1 MNPIDS
7 RHWQIGQVIFDYSR
21 RELRVGQH
29 SAYLE
34 PKLFTLLL
42 LFVESAQ
49 HQVSRDQLIAE
60 VWSGRVV
67 SESAINRAISL
78 LRKAF
83 HLLDPETDY
92 IETLPKVGYRLMVP
106 VQLIVADK
114 PNPSQTE
121 QFSAKLIVNS
131 VEFSSTANDK
141 VSASDL
147 QSDAQIE
154 AQSPAQQQTELT
166 TQANAVVKTQTAEAS
181 NSTYALPALV
191 ASRWF
196 WAGLLMLLIFMLA
209 WNFRSYWSSP
219 HWLETQH
226 RPVYLTYETGS
237 ETSVSTNSTH
247 LFYQR
252 KIAGAATELWLKPLH
267 DKNAAAV
274 RIPVRSIHDAAER
287 TGSEVALV
295 ANGRLSSASL
305 SPDGQWLLFAEY
317 QAQQCQV
324 YLLSLTAQQMRP
336 LFDCPFD
343 SHFEASWQADSQ
355 AFFYRQRQNKTKPYA
370 LYSYSL
376 ATTKQ
381 QQLTAP
387 ASDDLAGALLLAA
400 APQVVGNE
408 QAAAVA
414 ILRYLD
420 PQHTELL
427 LLRGPSWQPQKV
439 ATLTLNIS
447 SMQWLRHD
455 LLLFSAGEQIYQYHL
470 PSHRLRPLY
479 TAREDVESFQASHDR
494 LWIAEQRIQSSIRR
508 FAPTNG
514 DSERLIEFEGANVMP
529 RVRSMD
535 QTLFFLSDIGGHF
548 QIWQQRVGEAPN
560 LLSELP
566 HPSFTRMSLSSDQQ
580 SLVFS
585 QLGAIYQLNIANGST
600 VQLLG
605 PEYKANVVNLDN
617 SSNRLVFSS
626 DRSGDW
632 QLWQFDLAQKKLR
645 QLTKDGGYSGYLADN
660 TLYFSRY
667 HQPGLWRK
675 PLPDGEAELLIP
687 DLDVVNWLNWHI
699 DAQQIYFYRP
709 TSGIWRYEISSKQ
722 QHQLMPL
729 RDNFV
734 HQFQVSGQSIYFVER
749 RPSEGNIAQLQ
760 LSTLP

>member
-106 VQLIVADK
+106 VQLIVADM
-114 PNPSQTE
+114 PDPSQTE
-121 QFSAKLIVNS
+121 QFSTKLIVNS

-141 VSASDL
+141 ASASAL
-147 QSDAQIE
+147 QSDA
-154 AQSPAQQQTELT
+154 
-166 TQANAVVKTQTAEAS
+166 QTAEAS

-274 RIPVRSIHDAAER
+274 RIPVRSIHDASER

-387 ASDDLAGALLLAA
+387 ASDDLAGSLLLAA
-400 APQVVGNE
+400 APQVVGDE

-479 TAREDVESFQASHDR
+479 TAREDVESFQASHYR
-494 LWIAEQRIQSSIRR
+494 LWISEQRIQSSIRR

-529 RVRSMD
+529 RVRSKD

-605 PEYKANVVNLDN
+605 PEFKANVVNLDN

-632 QLWQFDLAQKKLR
+632 QLWQFDLAQKKLL

-722 QHQLMPL
+722 QQQLMPL

-760 LSTLP
+760 LSTQP